1 MLHFAKHDMPIL
13 PLHDSFLIR
22 SGYEESLEQ
31 VMQEAFYHLVGSN
44 VGIEENKMALPN
56 TMNKDGRLVW
66 DKVQAQRANNEPVT
80 DDI

>member
-31 VMQEAFYHLVGSN
+31 VMQEAFYHLGS
-44 VGIEENKMALPN
+44 GLI
-56 TMNKDGRLVW
+56 D
-66 DKVQAQRANNEPVT
+66 
-80 DDI
+80 